1 MPFNPPRT
9 FGQPD
14 VLKTITPEILIQIL
28 KPCQAFLEA
37 NGLSLPNSADE
48 EIDYLRLAAILASPD
63 ERMDSHVVEGLHVI
77 TAVGVDNNFD
87 ELLDIARRN
96 FIEVDLEATAC
107 DLAAR
112 IWLVEPQILQLK
124 DRKQMVDRRRKYE
137 TFRARDPE
145 IVVPVENLPPD
156 LGPLQLDLEGN
167 FQSKK
172 RGIGCVV
179 VRTDVGGEVHF
190 LIQHGQPCQR
200 VPSRKGAQSTCT
212 LLRPERTD
220 KVIYDPV
227 NNDLRINASSPSD
240 FRLYREKFGL
250 HLFGDPQKFVYAQKY
265 TLTPLQKYGA
275 ASLHW
280 RDVGGMVWVMLVDL
294 EYVPAGPLHRVDHV
308 KAEDVFQ
315 ALALDQRSVRRDVGI
330 HKAIFEVKLQG
341 VTAPRSV
348 LIEPPNI
355 AEYGR
360 GEGAAII
367 EQWLHLREFVL
378 IGAAAGDEG
387 FESILAVA

>member
-1 MPFNPPRT
+1 
-9 FGQPD
+9 
-14 VLKTITPEILIQIL
+14 
-28 KPCQAFLEA
+28 
-37 NGLSLPNSADE
+37 
-48 EIDYLRLAAILASPD
+48 
-63 ERMDSHVVEGLHVI
+63 
-77 TAVGVDNNFD
+77 
-87 ELLDIARRN
+87 
-96 FIEVDLEATAC
+96 
-107 DLAAR
+107 
-112 IWLVEPQILQLK
+112 
-124 DRKQMVDRRRKYE
+124 MVDRRRKYE
-137 TFRARDPE
+137 TFRARNPE
-145 IVVPVENLPPD
+145 IVVPIEKLPTD

-179 VRTDVGGEVHF
+179 ARTDVDGEAHF

-212 LLRPERTD
+212 FLRPERTD
-220 KVIYDPV
+220 NVIVD
-227 NNDLRINASSPSD
+227 NLHNELRVNASRPSD

-280 RDVGGMVWVMLVDL
+280 RDVGGMAWVMLVDL
-294 EYVPAGPLHRVDHV
+294 EYVPDGPLHHVDHV
-308 KAEDVFQ
+308 KADDVFQ
-315 ALALDQRSVRRDVGI
+315 ALARKGRSIDRDVAI
-330 HKAIFEVKLQG
+330 RKAVFEVKLQG
-341 VTAPRSV
+341 VSARRSV

-360 GEGAAII
+360 GDGAAII
-367 EQWLHLREFVL
+367 EQWLHLREFEL

-387 FESILAVA
+387 FDSILAVA